1 MKSRDPIQPLA
12 LRKGISIYWPMRLL
26 VGCFGMM
33 LTAVGYAQPV
43 CEVQRGR
50 INDIQACDSIGKVF
64 ATGFQKDFEVTE
76 IYPSYFSAI
85 EKSTKRKWFDFSVDN
100 QLRITT
106 IDVEGPC
113 LTKEGI
119 GVGSTLA
126 DAAKVYGHPQVS
138 PSDVGCY
145 VGFKKLPWV
154 AFLLSNDDLPKNPC
168 RISDD
173 EFTAKHVRQVLK
185 YRKARI
191 VAIHLPVEDSCP
203 DHKGGAR

>member
-1 MKSRDPIQPLA
+1 MKNRDSIQPLA
-12 LRKGISIYWPMRLL
+12 LRKGVSICWLMLLL
-26 VGCFGMM
+26 VGYFGMM
-33 LTAVGYAQPV
+33 LTSVGYAQPV

-76 IYPSYFSAI
+76 IYPNYFSAI
-85 EKSTKRKWFDFSVDN
+85 EKSTKRKWFDFSVDDH
-100 QLRITT
+100 LRITT

-126 DAAKVYGHPQVS
+126 DAVKVYGRPNVS

-154 AFLLSNDDLPKNPC
+154 GFLLSNDDLLENPC
-168 RISDD
+168 QIPDD
-173 EFTAKHVRQVLK
+173 EFTAKHERQVLK

-203 DHKGGAR
+203 DHKDGAR